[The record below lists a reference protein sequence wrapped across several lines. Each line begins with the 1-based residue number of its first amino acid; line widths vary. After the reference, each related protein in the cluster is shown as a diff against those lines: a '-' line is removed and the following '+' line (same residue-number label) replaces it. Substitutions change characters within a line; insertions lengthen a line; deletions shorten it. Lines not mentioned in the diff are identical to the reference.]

1 MRLQL
6 EKKQSKALLYLSLA
20 AVLSFSL
27 CGCRQETKFPEMTEP
42 QKIQTQL
49 AEQQKEDISVVEEQ
63 TEAVLQKVPDEQ
75 ETIPCETAGHI
86 WSDAIYTW
94 INHDGACT
102 ANRCCGVCGKGETE
116 TVSAT
121 CSMEAEQMMLE
132 AKFTNPGF
140 VTQRKPAPLADTEAT
155 FVVSNASGTPGETI
169 AVAISLRNNPGIIAA
184 ALDVHYDTET
194 LKLVGMTDHALMP
207 SGLFSENYESF
218 PYYVS
223 WNDALGSDNLY
234 TEGELVTL
242 EFLILEQASVGNTEV
257 SVSYQPGNVVNWDLE
272 AVPFRTQAG
281 TITIS

>member
-1 MRLQL
+1 MNLL
-6 EKKQSKALLYLSLA
+6 KFSKMSGAGNDFVVVDCSESAYVFTADSIRKICDRRRGIGADGLILLSKSRVPGCVQVVMEFFNCDGSRA
-20 AVLSFSL
+20 EL
-27 CGCRQETKFPEMTEP
+27 CGNGLRCAGLFAYEHSLSREP
-42 QKIQTQL
+42 SITF
-49 AEQQKEDISVVEEQ
+49 A
-63 TEAVLQKVPDEQ
+63 T
-75 ETIPCETAGHI
+75 G
-86 WSDAIYTW
+86 
-94 INHDGACT
+94 G
-102 ANRCCGVCGKGETE
+102 GEL
-116 TVSAT
+116 

-155 FVVSNASGTPGETI
+155 FVVSNASGTPGETV

-194 LKLVGMTDHALMP
+194 LKLVGMTDHALLP
-207 SGLFSENYESF
+207 SGLFSENYESV

>member
-116 TVSAT
+116 N
-121 CSMEAEQMMLE
+121 
-132 AKFTNPGF
+132 F
-140 VTQRKPAPLADTEAT
+140 
-155 FVVSNASGTPGETI
+155 
-169 AVAISLRNNPGIIAA
+169 
-184 ALDVHYDTET
+184 
-194 LKLVGMTDHALMP
+194 
-207 SGLFSENYESF
+207 
-218 PYYVS
+218 
-223 WNDALGSDNLY
+223 
-234 TEGELVTL
+234 
-242 EFLILEQASVGNTEV
+242 
-257 SVSYQPGNVVNWDLE
+257 
-272 AVPFRTQAG
+272 
-281 TITIS
+281 